1 MTYEILYRFRPDGTL
16 RGSHVR
22 DWAED
27 GKSAGPARRMTQ
39 ADLDAIGSTLDLAH
53 VRRLEELQAELERL
67 KAEHAEE
74 TMRLKAEHAETITA
88 MQTATADGDLADRL
102 ATIYNTLSPA
112 HQVAFSGELVTI
124 LGLLDRGRLDLAAA
138 RLAGIPVP
146 EELEEKRAE
155 MLAALSA
162 E

>member
-39 ADLDAIGSTLDLAH
+39 ADLDAIGSTLDLGH
-53 VRRLEELQAELERL
+53 VRRIEELLAEIE
-67 KAEHAEE
+67 
-74 TMRLKAEHAETITA
+74 RLKAEHAETIAA
-88 MQTATADGDLADRL
+88 MQSTTADGDLADRL

-146 EELEEKRAE
+146 PELEEKRAE

>member
-22 DWAED
+22 DWAAD
-27 GKSAGPARRMTQ
+27 GKSAGHARRMTQ
-39 ADLDAIGSTLDLAH
+39 ADLDAIDSDLDLAH
-53 VRRLEELQAELERL
+53 VRRIEELQAEIEQMKIEHAAEMQRL
-67 KAEHAEE
+67 KE
-74 TMRLKAEHAETITA
+74 EHAETIA
-88 MQTATADGDLADRL
+88 GMQSQATDGDLADRL
-102 ATIYNTLSPA
+102 ATIYNTLSPT